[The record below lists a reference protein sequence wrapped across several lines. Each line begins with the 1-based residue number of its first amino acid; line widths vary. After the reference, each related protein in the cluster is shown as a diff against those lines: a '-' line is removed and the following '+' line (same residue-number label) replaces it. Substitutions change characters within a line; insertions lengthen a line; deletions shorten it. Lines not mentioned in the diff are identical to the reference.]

1 MAFINKDRFADL
13 FKDSDDSVN
22 RRKSLFITT
31 LLATA
36 LVIMFTFFGFKT
48 PLPLPAEQGAFVLV
62 GFDDGDPAE
71 EVMAKPSKEVLAEE
85 ELDKPEEMESE
96 SAAPQEESPLE
107 TGAETDAPQVNDKE
121 SEEKPAPAAKE
132 KPVPDEPPTKPS
144 KSEGEE
150 LAEDLNEL
158 FSSSKSKPKGDE
170 TNNNRS
176 LGENAVTFQ
185 KTGFGSVGI
194 VEGTGL
200 SLLNMPDIDEKT
212 QENADVFIK
221 IKVDKYGKVLE
232 ARNDVARSTTTNL
245 SLINKS
251 IENAKKSTF
260 ARTDSGAMI
269 TEAVLE
275 YRYRLN

>member
-1 MAFINKDRFADL
+1 
-13 FKDSDDSVN
+13 
-22 RRKSLFITT
+22 
-31 LLATA
+31 
-36 LVIMFTFFGFKT
+36 
-48 PLPLPAEQGAFVLV
+48 
-62 GFDDGDPAE
+62 
-71 EVMAKPSKEVLAEE
+71 
-85 ELDKPEEMESE
+85 
-96 SAAPQEESPLE
+96 LE
-107 TGAETDAPQVNDKE
+107 TGSETDAPQVTSKE
-121 SEEKPAPAAKE
+121 TAKKTTTTAKE
-132 KPVPDEPPTKPS
+132 EPVTKETPATPS

-150 LAEDLNEL
+150 LAEDLGDL
-158 FSSSKSKPKGDE
+158 LSSSKKTPKGDE
-170 TNNNRS
+170 TNNTRS
-176 LGENAVTFQ
+176 LGENAVTFK

-221 IKVDKYGKVLE
+221 IKVDKTGKVLE

-251 IENAKKSTF
+251 IENAKRSTF
-260 ARTDSGAMI
+260 TRTDTGVMI